1 MIYTNIMITVYAADV
16 AKVRLIM
23 AWYDM
28 KIVATERPEE
38 NEKIVAFSVLGSS
51 QHARSR
57 TICTN
62 NTLQSQHAAFVM
74 QENLG
79 TPRI

>member
-38 NEKIVAFSVLGSS
+38 NEKIVAFSVLEPTC
-51 QHARSR
+51 
-57 TICTN
+57 TITYN
-62 NTLQSQHAAFVM
+62 AYK
-74 QENLG
+74 
-79 TPRI
+79 